1 MNESNS
7 PCPLRP
13 HEVHGA
19 ERGGAGVSETAAL
32 LAAHSSTTVEAASLR
47 RIGDFLRLVEHLQ
60 QQQQQHRHE
69 RSGTVVLSVG
79 GAVDDASG
87 QGSSNALR
95 QQAHQQQQLL
105 PALRALLC
113 DLKGICDSA
122 QAPSSTA
129 SSSLTISGA
138 KSSSSSTGNSSSS
151 SSSSKCKS
159 DDDAAVA
166 AGAALRP
173 AVRSVVEGMLGAT
186 EPMGFPDH
194 KSLLRSLLAIEGVS
208 SETERLRETLS
219 AARSRRTYVETCIS
233 PLPPSLSPEGVSSP
247 IYPAEGGAAAEAAS
261 EGAPST
267 LRLLRQE
274 AEAAVQEALATPRLL
289 SMEGGTLR
297 AAQAVRLCGQGT
309 AACSP
314 RFIPK
319 YRGDIRCRTP
329 FGAAAAAAATTA
341 AAAAAAA
348 TAAGATVP
356 SSPQYQ
362 AWLEGAY
369 IPEFD
374 ETDEY
379 TEDTDVGYTALEL
392 TQNEFL
398 VAFCGSLMEE
408 ATGGPSGMH
417 PLVTMGV
424 EPAVDVRA
432 ARLEMAAAAAARA
445 ARISLACAKKG
456 APAAGAEAAEARRA
470 RGTAAPRRRRLAA
483 VSPKD
488 ACLGNGRQPSA
499 VPAAARHSR
508 VVSSEDELADCGMQ
522 EQVVSASD
530 AANLLEQQQRQQQQL
545 QLQQQLAY
553 IAARTWEEA
562 YCEGDRR
569 RFRRLQQARAAAA
582 LSLAAYPP
590 SPDPDYPRRCR
601 FHGRS
606 QESGASPADLTTPLD
621 DSAVY
626 DCFNLKVVFKRN
638 TTGCDA
644 HRELVLPSGALLGGR
659 YRIQHEVG
667 AAAFSRCL
675 QGIDVCTGERVCLK
689 VMKNEKE
696 YLDQSL
702 DEVAVL
708 RLLRENGDP
717 DAFRFLRL
725 LDCLYFRGHVV
736 LVTELLDEDLYT
748 FSTALKRHREPS
760 FWTLGRIQVA
770 IRDVLLALKFIH
782 ALQIIHGDLK
792 PENILACFTKP
803 LAEFQR
809 HRQEQDRLALRQQAE
824 QCSSSHRVSDNGDA
838 SKKLDGSA
846 VGPAAGFDPQALDLF
861 RVKVI
866 DFGNCCFTSD
876 ELVVYTQ
883 SRCYRAPEVLLE
895 LPYCQKIDIWSLGCI
910 VYELWTGDMLL
921 GCHSVPSLLAKMVG
935 IVGPIPNYMARN
947 SPLKHQLID
956 VEGYL
961 YQFRDSI
968 AETQEQQQHQHAIGF
983 HEPSVNMALRSSEDT
998 LFNVLQD
1005 YMKQRQ
1011 RPAKLPDSRG
1021 RSTSSSAS
1029 ASANRIIRFFI
1040 PKRTNLRQRLRC
1052 NDSVFVDFIAKML
1065 QIDPCQ
1071 RWSAEQLLAHP
1082 FLQPGRYIDG
1092 IKGPSDTR

>member
-1 MNESNS
+1 
-7 PCPLRP
+7 
-13 HEVHGA
+13 
-19 ERGGAGVSETAAL
+19 
-32 LAAHSSTTVEAASLR
+32 
-47 RIGDFLRLVEHLQ
+47 
-60 QQQQQHRHE
+60 
-69 RSGTVVLSVG
+69 
-79 GAVDDASG
+79 
-87 QGSSNALR
+87 
-95 QQAHQQQQLL
+95 
-105 PALRALLC
+105 
-113 DLKGICDSA
+113 
-122 QAPSSTA
+122 
-129 SSSLTISGA
+129 
-138 KSSSSSTGNSSSS
+138 
-151 SSSSKCKS
+151 
-159 DDDAAVA
+159 
-166 AGAALRP
+166 
-173 AVRSVVEGMLGAT
+173 MLGAT

-297 AAQAVRLCGQGT
+297 AAQAVRLCGQ
-309 AACSP
+309 
-314 RFIPK
+314 
-319 YRGDIRCRTP
+319 
-329 FGAAAAAAATTA
+329 
-341 AAAAAAA
+341 
-348 TAAGATVP
+348 
-356 SSPQYQ
+356 

-392 TQNEFL
+392 TQDEFL

-424 EPAVDVRA
+424 EPAVD
-432 ARLEMAAAAAARA
+432 
-445 ARISLACAKKG
+445 
-456 APAAGAEAAEARRA
+456 
-470 RGTAAPRRRRLAA
+470 
-483 VSPKD
+483 
-488 ACLGNGRQPSA
+488 
-499 VPAAARHSR
+499 
-508 VVSSEDELADCGMQ
+508 
-522 EQVVSASD
+522 
-530 AANLLEQQQRQQQQL
+530 
-545 QLQQQLAY
+545 
-553 IAARTWEEA
+553 
-562 YCEGDRR
+562 
-569 RFRRLQQARAAAA
+569 
-582 LSLAAYPP
+582 
-590 SPDPDYPRRCR
+590 
-601 FHGRS
+601 
-606 QESGASPADLTTPLD
+606 ESGASPADLTTPLD

-998 LFNVLQD
+998 LFNVLGGAGT
-1005 YMKQRQ
+1005 
-1011 RPAKLPDSRG
+1011 RPCPSHERFLVQI
-1021 RSTSSSAS
+1021 
-1029 ASANRIIRFFI
+1029 ANRELLLDRYH
-1040 PKRTNLRQRLRC
+1040 
-1052 NDSVFVDFIAKML
+1052 
-1065 QIDPCQ
+1065 QISTEPLSSN
-1071 RWSAEQLLAHP
+1071 RPPRSSGVLP
-1082 FLQPGRYIDG
+1082 
-1092 IKGPSDTR
+1092 